1 MKLFPLLDISNLPM
15 KLGEGNVFTVVCQSF
30 CPEGVGIW
38 YHVLSWDGY
47 LWYQVPSKGGYIQ
60 GVRGWVCPD
69 GGYAQRGGYVQVYPP
84 TYPLDKEPRGW
95 IPTPPPELW
104 DTVGKRVVRIP
115 LESFLVL

>member
-1 MKLFPLLDISNLPM
+1 M

-69 GGYAQRGGYVQVYPP
+69 GGYAQRGGYVQGYPP
-84 TYPLDKEPRGW
+84 TYPLDKGPRGW
-95 IPTPPPELW
+95 IPTPPPGHMGYSRQAGGTHPIGMLSCFVM
-104 DTVGKRVVRIP
+104 T
-115 LESFLVL
+115 